1 MQTPAVVQTV
11 GRAVERGRAWP
22 RLSVVRARAMRLAPG
37 VVMLALLLTGY
48 LWHAAGTLHVA
59 E

>member
-1 MQTPAVVQTV
+1 MQTPVVVQTV
-11 GRAVERGRAWP
+11 GRAVARGRVWP
-22 RLSVVRARAMRLAPG
+22 RLAVVRPQAMRLAPG